1 MPPCPGPR
9 EPEAQVTRPG
19 GRHQARGVYSTL
31 ETAVALEGGLR
42 GCRAQFSYLDTFP
55 PPASVFLFF
64 VLFFDK

>member
-1 MPPCPGPR
+1 MPPRPGPR

-19 GRHQARGVYSTL
+19 GRHQAREVYSTL

-55 PPASVFLFF
+55 SSRVRFLFF